1 MDPPP
6 SPLFRQVAVEAA
18 SGTQIGAPLA
28 THWRG
33 VAAFTS
39 VALALLAALIA
50 FVSLVEY
57 SPVQRFA
64 AFVDAPGGPVRLKAP
79 RGGRIA
85 QFAVVD
91 GAMVRKGDLVA
102 VIGSQRLLAAQDGRV
117 SFASLAEGDPVEAG
131 EPLFTIAPQDDPLVV
146 TLLVASTAVAS
157 LRPGV
162 AFKLAFR
169 AYPEERFGLF
179 DAKVESVDKVS
190 SPPDQVLQ
198 DSVDAKERA
207 FVVTA
212 SLPGG
217 GLRGGEG
224 ELLPLR
230 PGMRA
235 DALVPSERRSVLAW
249 LLDPRRR
256 RLDDGVGPGRA
267 VAEARR

>member
-1 MDPPP
+1 MDRPP

-50 FVSLVEY
+50 FVCLVEY
-57 SPVQRFA
+57 SPVHRVA
-64 AFVDAPGGPVRLKAP
+64 AFVDAPAGPVGIKAP
-79 RGGRIA
+79 LGGRIA
-85 QFAVVD
+85 QLAVLD
-91 GAMVRKGDLVA
+91 GALVRKGDLLA
-102 VIGSQRLLAAQDGRV
+102 VIGSERLLAAPDGRV

-131 EPLFTIAPQDDPLVV
+131 QPLFTITPQDGQPVV
-146 TLLVASTAVAS
+146 RLHVGSTAVAS

-162 AFKLAFR
+162 AFRLAFR
-169 AYPEERFGLF
+169 TYPQERFGLF
-179 DAKVESVDKVS
+179 DAKVESVDAVS
-190 SPPDQVLQ
+190 RPADGA
-198 DSVDAKERA
+198 DADA
-207 FVVTA
+207 PTFVVTA

-217 GLRGGEG
+217 ALRSGEG

-249 LLDPRRR
+249 LLDPMRR
-256 RLDDGVGPGRA
+256 RLDDSVGHGPA
-267 VAEARR
+267 LAEARR